1 MCIWISESLYSFANT
16 HLLFFHYNIRN
27 SLWNYSSW
35 KFHLLCSLISKMT
48 YKYEALPK
56 QIKLNVLHVL
66 IRIHVLNLSE
76 KIHLF
81 LLSFKQSFCWH
92 LWCVLVVTCCNCRSC
107 NWLFC
112 MYDVR
117 SWKNQIYWCQHN
129 QRTQCSLICKN
140 YW

>member
-1 MCIWISESLYSFANT
+1 M
-16 HLLFFHYNIRN
+16 HLDFGIFLQIHTCFFFHFNIRN

-92 LWCVLVVTCCNCRSC
+92 LCCVLVVTVEVVIDC
-107 NWLFC
+107 FVC
-112 MYDVR
+112 MMYVVEKTKSIDA
-117 SWKNQIYWCQHN
+117 SITKEHN
-129 QRTQCSLICKN
+129 VPWYAKITGRYFAAL
-140 YW
+140 